1 MVFFLVV
8 VGVEIRLRLVKNKSK
23 SRFKV
28 VVATGI
34 ELADGATKLTAGLN
48 GLDAT
53 TAGLKRLDEAVGG
66 KLNEL
71 ATAAAATLE
80 DDTTGSG
87 LATTPHPL
95 KYSSQSAVRGT
106 NYVILHF

>member
-8 VGVEIRLRLVKNKSK
+8 VGVEIRLRLVKKESK

-28 VVATGI
+28 VVATAVI
-34 ELADGATKLTAGLN
+34 ELEDGAAALTAGLN
-48 GLDAT
+48 GLD
-53 TAGLKRLDEAVGG
+53 EAAG

-71 ATAAAATLE
+71 AAAAAAALE

-87 LATTPHPL
+87 LATTSHPL

-106 NYVILHF
+106 NCVILNF

>member
-1 MVFFLVV
+1 VIKKGLGLVFFLVL
-8 VGVEIRLRLVKNKSK
+8 VGVEIRLRLVKKESK

-28 VVATGI
+28 VVAAVI

-71 ATAAAATLE
+71 AAAAAAALE

-87 LATTPHPL
+87 LATTSHPL
-95 KYSSQSAVRGT
+95 K
-106 NYVILHF
+106 